1 LFAILGIKWEYVNI
15 LEPAMANLFAEPAQ
29 GASLI
34 EVALVKMKRA
44 IVCCELAPGTK
55 LKVDALS
62 RAYDLSSSPIREAL
76 NRLTQEGIVNAVD
89 NKGFRVAPISVDDFR
104 EICRIR
110 CLLESEAL
118 SSAIEFGDDAWE
130 GDVLAAF
137 HRLSVV
143 EKRLGSGPVALDDE
157 WSERHKAFHFA
168 LFSACRSPLLLDMID
183 SLFDRA
189 ERYRRFS
196 ALHRQT
202 ERHKGNEHQ
211 ALMKAALGREQ
222 DKAVKLLCK
231 HIERTRD
238 SISDAVAR
246 QLATLQ

>member
-1 LFAILGIKWEYVNI
+1 
-15 LEPAMANLFAEPAQ
+15 MANLFAEPAE

-34 EVALVKMKRA
+34 EVALTKMKRS

-62 RAYDLSSSPIREAL
+62 KAYDLSSSPIREAL
-76 NRLTQEGIVNAVD
+76 NRLAQEGIVNASD
-89 NKGFRVAPISVDDFR
+89 NKGFRVAPITVEDFQ
-104 EICRIR
+104 EISRIR
-110 CLLESEAL
+110 SLLEGEAL
-118 SSAIEFGDDAWE
+118 SDAIEYGDDAWE

-137 HRLSVV
+137 HRLSMV
-143 EKRLGSGPVALDDE
+143 EKRLGNGPVALDDD

-168 LFSACRSPLLLDMID
+168 LFSACRSPLLLTMID

-202 ERHKGNEHQ
+202 ERHKSNEHQ
-211 ALMKAALGREQ
+211 AIMKAALGREK
-222 DKAVKLLCK
+222 DKAVKLLRK
-231 HIERTRD
+231 HIDHTKD
-238 SISDAVAR
+238 SIGEAIAR

>member
-1 LFAILGIKWEYVNI
+1 
-15 LEPAMANLFAEPAQ
+15 MANLFAEPAQ

-34 EVALVKMKRA
+34 EVALTKMKRA
-44 IVCCELAPGTK
+44 IVCCELAPGAK

-62 RAYDLSSSPIREAL
+62 KAYDLSSSPIREAL
-76 NRLTQEGIVNAVD
+76 NRLAQEGIVNASD
-89 NKGFRVAPISVDDFR
+89 NKGFRVAPITVEDFH
-104 EICRIR
+104 EISRIR
-110 CLLESEAL
+110 SLLEGEAL
-118 SSAIEFGDDAWE
+118 SDAIQFGDDAWE

-168 LFSACRSPLLLDMID
+168 LFSACRSPLLLSMID

-196 ALHRQT
+196 ALHRQA

-211 ALMKAALGREQ
+211 ALMKAALGREK
-222 DKAVKLLCK
+222 DKAVTLLRK
-231 HIERTRD
+231 HIDHTKD
-238 SISDAVAR
+238 GIGDAIAR

>member
-1 LFAILGIKWEYVNI
+1 
-15 LEPAMANLFAEPAQ
+15 
-29 GASLI
+29 
-34 EVALVKMKRA
+34 MKRS

-62 RAYDLSSSPIREAL
+62 KAYDLSSSPIREAL
-76 NRLTQEGIVNAVD
+76 NRLAQEGIVNASD
-89 NKGFRVAPISVDDFR
+89 NKGFRVAPITVEDFQ
-104 EICRIR
+104 EISRIR
-110 CLLESEAL
+110 SLLEGEAL
-118 SSAIEFGDDAWE
+118 SDAIEYGDDAWE

-137 HRLSVV
+137 HRLSMV
-143 EKRLGSGPVALDDE
+143 EKRLGNGPVALDDD

-168 LFSACRSPLLLDMID
+168 LFSACRSPLLLTMID

-202 ERHKGNEHQ
+202 ERHKSNEHQ
-211 ALMKAALGREQ
+211 AIMKAALGREK
-222 DKAVKLLCK
+222 DKAVKLLRK
-231 HIERTRD
+231 HIDHTKD
-238 SISDAVAR
+238 SIGEAIAR